1 MKGRIVSVSYWPAP
15 LHYYEAVATD
25 RSAYN
30 EVISAME
37 QAAAA
42 IKASKPQTILI
53 LSRYQL
59 TLNDAIGYSPQSRLR
74 GAIPLSNGT
83 TFTVGMETDSVFN
96 GALLKHSERMGIPMT
111 SILDSLPI
119 ISTDDYFLHHTATIP
134 LHFLSDQGLGNKQIV
149 RLTMGRLSYEELY
162 TFGKVVQL
170 AAQSSGRQVAVI
182 GSANLLPNHWVNGQ
196 NKNLD
201 TNINIMYALGD
212 QQPREL
218 QNIGYPPGEEYS
230 LRTAAFVLGAVS
242 GLKAT
247 VGTHYFS
254 SVSGESYGLMQYNVP
269 K

>member
-1 MKGRIVSVSYWPAP
+1 M
-15 LHYYEAVATD
+15 ATD

-149 RLTMGRLSYEELY
+149 RLTMGHLSYEELY

-182 GSANLLPNHWVNGQ
+182 GSANLLPNHWVNGED
-196 NKNLD
+196 KNLD

-218 QNIGYPPGEEYS
+218 QNIGYPPGEEYT